1 MTDVYAGS
9 IDAPAPNRSEE
20 METAVLTEIMMGGR
34 KSYEIL
40 AAEIDGDDFCNPQN
54 RRLFEILRQCAEEAS
69 PDAVCFFPAVVRN
82 HCDPNRADDRLL
94 AGETL
99 KDSRIAE
106 VFAAP
111 HSYTVSQS
119 VQIAKHLHLLT
130 VKRRLA
136 DFGMAVARMSESSG
150 SAPELLHKA
159 QEELARLLEMVDTGA
174 DPVTFAEVIKTVL
187 EKTQERNAMKA
198 AGKDP
203 AALTGLSTGFPSID
217 RMTGGLKGGQ
227 LIIIAARPAMGKS
240 VFGMNIVRN
249 ICKLPEFREP
259 EKKEEEK
266 PAATPAPAEPQSDF
280 DTLKALA
287 ALVESHR
294 KTGKWCAVFSLEM
307 SSEQVATRLLAAEA
321 NINVSAL
328 SKADITQADTPRLL
342 AGTQSLSRCHIVIDD
357 TASLSLAAL
366 KSRIRRIAN
375 ERNIGCILVDYLGLI
390 DAGTGD
396 SNMAYAIG
404 RISRALKVLAKEM
417 DIPVLLLVQL
427 SRKVEEREDHH
438 PQLADLRD
446 SGSIEQDADVV
457 MMIYREEVYKPE
469 ANNHGRAEILL
480 RKVRQ
485 GETGTVP
492 CTFSGEFQ
500 RFEEDTS
507 APADRTKEYNK
518 AQDKKFARQE
528 SKVKY

>member
-9 IDAPAPNRSEE
+9 LDAPAPNRSEE
-20 METAVLTEIMMGGR
+20 METAVLSEIMLGGR

-40 AAEIDGDDFCNPQN
+40 AAEIDGDDFCNSQN
-54 RRLFEILRQCAEEAS
+54 RRLFEILGQCAEEAS

-159 QEELARLLEMVDTGA
+159 QEELARLLEMVDTGT
-174 DPVTFAEVIKTVL
+174 DPVTLAEAMRALIA
-187 EKTQERNAMKA
+187 KTQELQAMKA
-198 AGKDP
+198 DGKTP
-203 AALTGLSTGFPSID
+203 AELTGLPTGFPSID

-249 ICKLPEFREP
+249 ICRLPEFCEP
-259 EKKEEEK
+259 EQPEK
-266 PAATPAPAEPQSDF
+266 PEPAPAPQPDGDVLS
-280 DTLKALA
+280 ALA

-366 KSRIRRIAN
+366 KSRVRRIAN
-375 ERNIGCILVDYLGLI
+375 ERNVGCILVDYLGLI
-390 DAGTGD
+390 DTGTGD

-417 DIPVLLLVQL
+417 DIPILLLVQL

-457 MMIYREEVYKPE
+457 MMIYREEVYRPE
-469 ANNHGRAEILL
+469 ANNRGRAEILL

-492 CTFSGEFQ
+492 CAFSGEFQ
-500 RFEEDTS
+500 RFEEDAS

-518 AQDKKFARQE
+518 AQDKKFAGQE

>member
-1 MTDVYAGS
+1 MSDVYAGS
-9 IDAPAPNRSEE
+9 LDAPAPNRSEE
-20 METAVLTEIMMGGR
+20 METAVLSEIMLGGR
-34 KSYEIL
+34 KSFEIL
-40 AAEIDGDDFCNPQN
+40 SAEVSAEDFCNPQN
-54 RRLFEILRQCAEEAS
+54 RRLFEILGRCAEEAS
-69 PDAVCFFPAVVRN
+69 PDAVCFFPAVVRD
-82 HCDPNRADDRLL
+82 HCDPSRADDRLL
-94 AGETL
+94 AGDEPN
-99 KDSRIAE
+99 SCRIAE

-119 VQIAKHLHLLT
+119 VQLAKHLRLLT

-174 DPVTFAEVIKTVL
+174 DPVTLAEAMRAL
-187 EKTQERNAMKA
+187 LAKTQELQAMKA
-198 AGKDP
+198 DGKTP
-203 AALTGLSTGFPSID
+203 AELTGLPTGFPSID

-240 VFGMNIVRN
+240 VLGMNIVRN
-249 ICKLPEFREP
+249 ICKLPEFCESEQP
-259 EKKEEEK
+259 EKPE
-266 PAATPAPAEPQSDF
+266 PAPALQPDGDVLS
-280 DTLKALA
+280 ALA

-328 SKADITQADTPRLL
+328 SKADITQADAPRLL

-375 ERNIGCILVDYLGLI
+375 ERNVGCILVDYLGLI
-390 DAGTGD
+390 DTGTGD

-417 DIPVLLLVQL
+417 DIPILLLVQL

-457 MMIYREEVYKPE
+457 MMIYREEVYRPE
-469 ANNHGRAEILL
+469 ANNHGKAEILL

-492 CTFSGEFQ
+492 CTFSGEYQ
-500 RFEEDTS
+500 RFEEDKT

-518 AQDKKFARQE
+518 SQDKKFADQE

>member
-9 IDAPAPNRSEE
+9 LDAPAPNRSEE

-54 RRLFEILRQCAEEAS
+54 RRLFEILGRCAEEAS
-69 PDAVCFFPAVVRN
+69 PDAVCFFPAIVRD

-94 AGETL
+94 AGDAPETC
-99 KDSRIAE
+99 RIAG

-111 HSYTVSQS
+111 HPYTVSQS

-159 QEELARLLEMVDTGA
+159 QEELTRLLEMVDTGA
-174 DPVTFAEVIKTVL
+174 DPVTLAEAMRAL
-187 EKTQERNAMKA
+187 LAKTQELQAMKA
-198 AGKDP
+198 DGKTP
-203 AALTGLSTGFPSID
+203 EELTGLPTGFPSID

-249 ICKLPEFREP
+249 VCKLPEFCEP
-259 EKKEEEK
+259 EQPEK
-266 PAATPAPAEPQSDF
+266 PEPAPAPQPDGDVLS
-280 DTLKALA
+280 ALA

-375 ERNIGCILVDYLGLI
+375 ERNVGCILVDYLGLI
-390 DAGTGD
+390 DTGTGD

-457 MMIYREEVYKPE
+457 MMIYREEVYRPE

-500 RFEEDTS
+500 RFEEDAST
-507 APADRTKEYNK
+507 PADKTKVYNA

-528 SKVKY
+528 SKVQY

>member
-1 MTDVYAGS
+1 MSDVYAGS
-9 IDAPAPNRSEE
+9 LDTPAPNRSEE
-20 METAVLTEIMMGGR
+20 METAVLSEIMLGGR
-34 KSYEIL
+34 KSFEIL
-40 AAEIDGDDFCNPQN
+40 SAEVSAEDFCNPQN
-54 RRLFEILRQCAEEAS
+54 RRLFEILGRCAEEAS
-69 PDAVCFFPAVVRN
+69 PDDVIIFPAVVRD

-94 AGETL
+94 AGDAPETC
-99 KDSRIAE
+99 RIAE

-119 VQIAKHLHLLT
+119 VQLAKHLHLLT

-174 DPVTFAEVIKTVL
+174 DPVTLAEAMRAL
-187 EKTQERNAMKA
+187 LAKTQELQAMKA
-198 AGKDP
+198 DGKNP
-203 AALTGLSTGFPSID
+203 AELTGLPTGFPSID
-217 RMTGGLKGGQ
+217 RMTGRLKGGQ

-249 ICKLPEFREP
+249 ICKLPEFCEP
-259 EKKEEEK
+259 EQSEK
-266 PAATPAPAEPQSDF
+266 PEPAPASQPDGDVLS
-280 DTLKALA
+280 ALA

-375 ERNIGCILVDYLGLI
+375 ERNVGCILVDYLGLI
-390 DAGTGD
+390 DTGTGD

-404 RISRALKVLAKEM
+404 RVSRALKVLAKEM

-457 MMIYREEVYKPE
+457 MMIYREEVYRPE

-500 RFEEDTS
+500 RFEEDS
-507 APADRTKEYNK
+507 AAPADRTKEYNK
-518 AQDKKFARQE
+518 SQDKKFAGQE

>member
-1 MTDVYAGS
+1 MSDVYAGS

-20 METAVLTEIMMGGR
+20 METAVLSEIMLGGR

-40 AAEIDGDDFCNPQN
+40 SAEIDVDDFCNPQN
-54 RRLFEILRQCAEEAS
+54 RRLFEILGECAAEAS
-69 PDAVCFFPAVVRN
+69 ADDVCFFPAAVRN

-94 AGETL
+94 AGDAPETC
-99 KDSRIAE
+99 RIAE

-119 VQIAKHLHLLT
+119 VQIAKHLRLLT

-174 DPVTFAEVIKTVL
+174 DPVTLAEAMRAL
-187 EKTQERNAMKA
+187 LAKTQELQAMKA
-198 AGKDP
+198 DGKTP
-203 AALTGLSTGFPSID
+203 AELTGLPTGFPSID

-249 ICKLPEFREP
+249 ICKLPEFCEP
-259 EKKEEEK
+259 ERPEK
-266 PAATPAPAEPQSDF
+266 PEPAPAPQPDGDVLS
-280 DTLKALA
+280 ALA

-342 AGTQSLSRCHIVIDD
+342 AGTRSLSRCHIVIDD

-375 ERNIGCILVDYLGLI
+375 ERNVGCILVDYLGLI
-390 DAGTGD
+390 DTGTGD

-457 MMIYREEVYKPE
+457 MMIYREEVYHPE

-500 RFEEDTS
+500 RFEEDAS
-507 APADRTKEYNK
+507 APADRTREYNK
-518 AQDKKFARQE
+518 AQDKKFAGQE

>member
-20 METAVLTEIMMGGR
+20 METAVLSEIMLGGR
-34 KSYEIL
+34 KSFEIL
-40 AAEIDGDDFCNPQN
+40 AAEIDVDDFCNPQN
-54 RRLFEILRQCAEEAS
+54 RRLFEILGQCAEEAS
-69 PDAVCFFPAVVRN
+69 ANDVCFFPAAVRN

-94 AGETL
+94 AGDEPN
-99 KDSRIAE
+99 SCRIAE

-119 VQIAKHLHLLT
+119 VQLAKHLRLLT

-174 DPVTFAEVIKTVL
+174 DPVTLAEAMRAL
-187 EKTQERNAMKA
+187 LAKTQELQAMKA
-198 AGKDP
+198 DGKTP
-203 AALTGLSTGFPSID
+203 VELTGLPTGFPSID

-249 ICKLPEFREP
+249 ICKLPEFCEP
-259 EKKEEEK
+259 EQPEK
-266 PAATPAPAEPQSDF
+266 PEPAPAPQHGGDVLS
-280 DTLKALA
+280 ALA

-307 SSEQVATRLLAAEA
+307 DSEQVATRLLAAEA

-342 AGTQSLSRCHIVIDD
+342 TGTQSLSRCHIVIDD

-375 ERNIGCILVDYLGLI
+375 ERNVGCILVDYLGLI
-390 DAGTGD
+390 DTGTGD

-457 MMIYREEVYKPE
+457 MMIYREEVYRPE

-485 GETGTVP
+485 GETGTVR

-507 APADRTKEYNK
+507 APADKTKAYNA

>member
-9 IDAPAPNRSEE
+9 LDAPAPNRSEE
-20 METAVLTEIMMGGR
+20 METAVLSEIMMGGR

-40 AAEIDGDDFCNPQN
+40 SAEIDVDDFCNPQN
-54 RRLFEILRQCAEEAS
+54 RRLFEILGQCAEEAS
-69 PDAVCFFPAVVRN
+69 ADDVCFFPAAVRN

-94 AGETL
+94 AGDEPN
-99 KDSRIAE
+99 SCRIAQ

-119 VQIAKHLHLLT
+119 VQLAKHLHLLT

-136 DFGMAVARMSESSG
+136 DFGQSVARMSESSG

-159 QEELARLLEMVDTGA
+159 QEELTRLLEMVDTGA
-174 DPVTFAEVIKTVL
+174 DPVTLAEAMRAL
-187 EKTQERNAMKA
+187 LAKTQELQAMKA
-198 AGKDP
+198 DGKTP
-203 AALTGLSTGFPSID
+203 AELTGLPTGFPSID

-249 ICKLPEFREP
+249 ICRLPEFCEP
-259 EKKEEEK
+259 EQPEK
-266 PAATPAPAEPQSDF
+266 PEPAPAPQPDGDVLS
-280 DTLKALA
+280 ALA

-321 NINVSAL
+321 DINVSAL

-342 AGTQSLSRCHIVIDD
+342 AGTRSLSRCHIVIDD

-375 ERNIGCILVDYLGLI
+375 ERNVGCILVDYLGLI
-390 DAGTGD
+390 DTGTGD
-396 SNMAYAIG
+396 SNMAYTIG

-417 DIPVLLLVQL
+417 DVPILLLVQL

-457 MMIYREEVYKPE
+457 MMIYREEVYRPE
-469 ANNHGRAEILL
+469 ANNRGKAEILL

-500 RFEEDTS
+500 KFEEDTS

>member
-1 MTDVYAGS
+1 MSDVYAGS
-9 IDAPAPNRSEE
+9 LDAPAPNRSEE
-20 METAVLTEIMMGGR
+20 METAVLSEIMLGGR
-34 KSYEIL
+34 KSFEIL
-40 AAEIDGDDFCNPQN
+40 SAEVSAEDFCNPQN
-54 RRLFEILRQCAEEAS
+54 RRLFEILGRCAEEAS
-69 PDAVCFFPAVVRN
+69 PDDVVIFPAVVRD

-119 VQIAKHLHLLT
+119 VQLAKHLHLLT

-136 DFGMAVARMSESSG
+136 DFGMAVTRMSESSG

-159 QEELARLLEMVDTGA
+159 QEELTRLLEMVDTGA
-174 DPVTFAEVIKTVL
+174 DPVTLAEAMRAL
-187 EKTQERNAMKA
+187 LAKTQELQAMKA
-198 AGKDP
+198 DGKTP
-203 AALTGLSTGFPSID
+203 AELTGLPTGFPSID

-249 ICKLPEFREP
+249 ICKLPEFCEP
-259 EKKEEEK
+259 EQPEK
-266 PAATPAPAEPQSDF
+266 PEPAPAPQPDGDVLS
-280 DTLKALA
+280 ALA

-375 ERNIGCILVDYLGLI
+375 ERNVGCILVDYLGLI
-390 DAGTGD
+390 DTGTGD

-457 MMIYREEVYKPE
+457 MMIYREEVYRPE
-469 ANNHGRAEILL
+469 ANNHGRAEIIL

-485 GETGTVP
+485 GQTGTVP

-500 RFEEDTS
+500 RFEEDAS

-518 AQDKKFARQE
+518 SQDKKFAGQE

>member
-9 IDAPAPNRSEE
+9 LDAPAPNRSEE
-20 METAVLTEIMMGGR
+20 METAVLAEIMLGGR

-54 RRLFEILRQCAEEAS
+54 RRLFEILGRCAEEAS

-174 DPVTFAEVIKTVL
+174 DPVTLAEAMRAL
-187 EKTQERNAMKA
+187 LAKTQELQAMKA
-198 AGKDP
+198 DGKTP
-203 AALTGLSTGFPSID
+203 AELTGLPTGFPSID

-240 VFGMNIVRN
+240 VLGMNIVRN
-249 ICKLPEFREP
+249 ICRLPEFCEP
-259 EKKEEEK
+259 EQPEK
-266 PAATPAPAEPQSDF
+266 PAPAPAPQPDGDVLS
-280 DTLKALA
+280 ALA

-307 SSEQVATRLLAAEA
+307 DSEQVATRLLAAEA

-375 ERNIGCILVDYLGLI
+375 ERNIGCILIDYLGLI
-390 DAGTGD
+390 DKDTRFT
-396 SNMAYAIG
+396 STAYAVG
-404 RISRALKVLAKEM
+404 EISRALKVMAKEM
-417 DIPVLLLVQL
+417 DIPVILLCQL
-427 SRKVEEREDHH
+427 NREVEGREDHR

-469 ANNHGRAEILL
+469 ANNHGKAEILL

-500 RFEEDTS
+500 KFEEDKT
-507 APADRTKEYNK
+507 APADKTKAYNA

>member
-1 MTDVYAGS
+1 MSDVYAGS
-9 IDAPAPNRSEE
+9 LDTPAPNRSEE
-20 METAVLTEIMMGGR
+20 METAVLSEIMLGGR
-34 KSYEIL
+34 KSFEIL
-40 AAEIDGDDFCNPQN
+40 SAEVGAEDFCNPQN
-54 RRLFEILRQCAEEAS
+54 RRLFEILGRCAEEAS
-69 PDAVCFFPAVVRN
+69 PDDVIIFPAVVRN

-119 VQIAKHLHLLT
+119 VQLAKHLHLLT

-174 DPVTFAEVIKTVL
+174 DPVTLAEAMRAL
-187 EKTQERNAMKA
+187 LAKTQELQAMKA
-198 AGKDP
+198 DGKNP
-203 AALTGLSTGFPSID
+203 AELTGLPTGFPSID

-249 ICKLPEFREP
+249 ICKLPEFCEP
-259 EKKEEEK
+259 EQPEK
-266 PAATPAPAEPQSDF
+266 PEPAPAPQPDGDVLS
-280 DTLKALA
+280 ALA

-375 ERNIGCILVDYLGLI
+375 ERNVGCILVDYLGLI
-390 DAGTGD
+390 DTGTGD

-457 MMIYREEVYKPE
+457 MMIYREEVYRPE

-485 GETGTVP
+485 GQTGTVP
-492 CTFSGEFQ
+492 CAFSGEFQ
-500 RFEEDTS
+500 RFEEDS
-507 APADRTKEYNK
+507 AAPADRTKEYTK
-518 AQDKKFARQE
+518 SQDKKFAGQE

>member
-1 MTDVYAGS
+1 MSDVYAGS
-9 IDAPAPNRSEE
+9 LDAPAPNRSEE
-20 METAVLTEIMMGGR
+20 METAVLSEIMLGGR
-34 KSYEIL
+34 KSFEIL
-40 AAEIDGDDFCNPQN
+40 SAEVGAEDFCNPQN
-54 RRLFEILRQCAEEAS
+54 RRLFEILGRCAEEAS
-69 PDAVCFFPAVVRN
+69 PDDVIILPAVVRD

-119 VQIAKHLHLLT
+119 VQLAKHLRLLT

-136 DFGMAVARMSESSG
+136 DFGMAVTRMSESSG

-159 QEELARLLEMVDTGA
+159 QEELTRLLEMVDTGA
-174 DPVTFAEVIKTVL
+174 DPVTLAEAMRAL
-187 EKTQERNAMKA
+187 LAKTQELQAMKA
-198 AGKDP
+198 DGKTP
-203 AALTGLSTGFPSID
+203 AELTGLPTGFPSID

-249 ICKLPEFREP
+249 ICKLPEFCEP
-259 EKKEEEK
+259 EQPEK
-266 PAATPAPAEPQSDF
+266 PEPAPTPQPGGDVLS
-280 DTLKALA
+280 ALA

-342 AGTQSLSRCHIVIDD
+342 AGTRSLSRCHIVIDD

-375 ERNIGCILVDYLGLI
+375 ERNVGCILVDYLGLI
-390 DAGTGD
+390 DTGTGD

-457 MMIYREEVYKPE
+457 MMIYREEVYRPE

-500 RFEEDTS
+500 RFEEDAS

-518 AQDKKFARQE
+518 SRDKKFAGQE

>member
-1 MTDVYAGS
+1 MSDVYAGS
-9 IDAPAPNRSEE
+9 LDAPAPNRSEE
-20 METAVLTEIMMGGR
+20 METAVLTEIMLGGR
-34 KSYEIL
+34 KSFEIL
-40 AAEIDGDDFCNPQN
+40 SAEVGAEDFCNPQN
-54 RRLFEILRQCAEEAS
+54 RRLFEILGRCAEEAS
-69 PDAVCFFPAVVRN
+69 PDDVIIFPAIVRD

-94 AGETL
+94 AGDAPETC
-99 KDSRIAE
+99 RIAE

-119 VQIAKHLHLLT
+119 VQLAKHLHLLT

-174 DPVTFAEVIKTVL
+174 DPVTLAEAMRAL
-187 EKTQERNAMKA
+187 LAKTQELQAMKA
-198 AGKDP
+198 DGKTP
-203 AALTGLSTGFPSID
+203 AELTGLPTGFPSID

-249 ICKLPEFREP
+249 ICKLPEFCEP
-259 EKKEEEK
+259 EQPEK
-266 PAATPAPAEPQSDF
+266 PEPAPAPQPDGDVLS
-280 DTLKALA
+280 ALA

-375 ERNIGCILVDYLGLI
+375 ERNVGCILVDYLGLI
-390 DAGTGD
+390 DTGTGD

-417 DIPVLLLVQL
+417 DIPILLLVQL

-457 MMIYREEVYKPE
+457 MMIYREEVYRPE

-500 RFEEDTS
+500 RFEEDAS
-507 APADRTKEYNK
+507 APADKTKEYNK
-518 AQDKKFARQE
+518 SQDKKFARQE
-528 SKVKY
+528 SKVQY

>member
-1 MTDVYAGS
+1 MSDVYAGS
-9 IDAPAPNRSEE
+9 LDAPAPNRSEE

-34 KSYEIL
+34 KSFEIL
-40 AAEIDGDDFCNPQN
+40 SAEVSAEDFRNPQN
-54 RRLFEILRQCAEEAS
+54 RRLFEILGRCAEEAS
-69 PDAVCFFPAVVRN
+69 PDDVIIFPAVVRD

-94 AGETL
+94 AGDAPETC
-99 KDSRIAE
+99 RIAE

-119 VQIAKHLHLLT
+119 VQLAKHLHLLT

-150 SAPELLHKA
+150 SAPELLRKA
-159 QEELARLLEMVDTGA
+159 QEELTRLLEMVDTGA
-174 DPVTFAEVIKTVL
+174 DPVTLAEAMRALIA
-187 EKTQERNAMKA
+187 KTQELQAMKA
-198 AGKDP
+198 DGKNP
-203 AALTGLSTGFPSID
+203 AELTGLPTGFPSID

-249 ICKLPEFREP
+249 ICKLPEFCEPKQP
-259 EKKEEEK
+259 EKPE
-266 PAATPAPAEPQSDF
+266 PAPAPQPDGDVLS
-280 DTLKALA
+280 ALA

-375 ERNIGCILVDYLGLI
+375 ERNVGCILVDYLGLI
-390 DAGTGD
+390 DTGTGD

-417 DIPVLLLVQL
+417 DIPILLLVQL

-457 MMIYREEVYKPE
+457 MMIYREEVYRPE
-469 ANNHGRAEILL
+469 ANNHGRAEIIL

-485 GETGTVP
+485 GQTGTVP

-500 RFEEDTS
+500 RFEEDAS

-518 AQDKKFARQE
+518 SQDEKFAGQE

>member
-1 MTDVYAGS
+1 MSDVYAGS
-9 IDAPAPNRSEE
+9 LDAPAPNRSEE
-20 METAVLTEIMMGGR
+20 METAVLAEIMLGGR

-40 AAEIDGDDFCNPQN
+40 SAEVSADDFCNPQN
-54 RRLFEILRQCAEEAS
+54 RRLFEILGQCAEEAS

-82 HCDPNRADDRLL
+82 HCDPNRADDRIL

-159 QEELARLLEMVDTGA
+159 QEELTRLLEMADTGA
-174 DPVTFAEVIKTVL
+174 DPVTLAEAMRALIA
-187 EKTQERNAMKA
+187 KTQELQAMKA
-198 AGKDP
+198 DGKTP
-203 AALTGLSTGFPSID
+203 AELTGLPTGFPSID

-249 ICKLPEFREP
+249 ICKLPEFCEP
-259 EKKEEEK
+259 EQPEK
-266 PAATPAPAEPQSDF
+266 PESAPAPQPDGDVLS
-280 DTLKALA
+280 ALA

-375 ERNIGCILVDYLGLI
+375 ERNIGCILIDYLGLI
-390 DAGTGD
+390 DKDTRFT
-396 SNMAYAIG
+396 STAYAVG
-404 RISRALKVLAKEM
+404 EISRALKVLAKEM
-417 DIPVLLLVQL
+417 DIPVILLCQL
-427 SRKVEEREDHH
+427 NREVEGREDHR

-457 MMIYREEVYKPE
+457 MMIYREEVYRPE

-485 GETGTVP
+485 GETGAVP

-500 RFEEDTS
+500 KFEEDAS
-507 APADRTKEYNK
+507 APADRTKAYNA
-518 AQDKKFARQE
+518 AQDKKFADQE

>member
-1 MTDVYAGS
+1 MSDVYAGS
-9 IDAPAPNRSEE
+9 LDAPAPNRSEE
-20 METAVLTEIMMGGR
+20 METAVLAEIMLGGR

-40 AAEIDGDDFCNPQN
+40 SAEVSAEDFCNPQN
-54 RRLFEILRQCAEEAS
+54 RRLFEILGRCAEEAS
-69 PDAVCFFPAVVRN
+69 PDAVCFFPAAVRN

-94 AGETL
+94 AGDAPETC
-99 KDSRIAE
+99 RIAE

-119 VQIAKHLHLLT
+119 VQLAKHLHLLT

-150 SAPELLHKA
+150 SAPELLRKA
-159 QEELARLLEMVDTGA
+159 QEELSKLLEMVDTGA
-174 DPVTFAEVIKTVL
+174 DPVTLAEAMRAL
-187 EKTQERNAMKA
+187 LAKTQELQAMKA
-198 AGKDP
+198 DGKNP
-203 AALTGLSTGFPSID
+203 AELTGLPTGFPSID

-249 ICKLPEFREP
+249 ICKLPEFCEP
-259 EKKEEEK
+259 EQPEK
-266 PAATPAPAEPQSDF
+266 PEPAPAPQPDGDVLS
-280 DTLKALA
+280 ALA

-321 NINVSAL
+321 EINVSTL

-390 DAGTGD
+390 DTGTGD

-457 MMIYREEVYKPE
+457 MMIYREEVYRPE
-469 ANNHGRAEILL
+469 ANNRGKAEILL

-500 RFEEDTS
+500 KFEEDTS

>member
-1 MTDVYAGS
+1 MSDVYAGS
-9 IDAPAPNRSEE
+9 LDAPAPNRSEE
-20 METAVLTEIMMGGR
+20 METAVLSEIMLGGR
-34 KSYEIL
+34 KSFEIL
-40 AAEIDGDDFCNPQN
+40 SAEVSAEDFCNPQN
-54 RRLFEILRQCAEEAS
+54 RRLFEILGRCAEEAS
-69 PDAVCFFPAVVRN
+69 PDDVIIFPAVVRN

-94 AGETL
+94 AGDAPETC
-99 KDSRIAE
+99 RIAE

-119 VQIAKHLHLLT
+119 VQLAKHLHLLT

-136 DFGMAVARMSESSG
+136 DFGMAVTRMSESSG

-159 QEELARLLEMVDTGA
+159 QEELTRLLEMVDTGA
-174 DPVTFAEVIKTVL
+174 DPVTLAEAMRAL
-187 EKTQERNAMKA
+187 LAKTQELQAMKA
-198 AGKDP
+198 DGKTP
-203 AALTGLSTGFPSID
+203 AELTGLPTGFPSID

-249 ICKLPEFREP
+249 ICKLPEFCEP
-259 EKKEEEK
+259 EQPEK
-266 PAATPAPAEPQSDF
+266 PEPAPAPQPDGDVLS
-280 DTLKALA
+280 ALA

-342 AGTQSLSRCHIVIDD
+342 AGTRSLSRCHIVIDD

-375 ERNIGCILVDYLGLI
+375 ERNVGCILVDYLGLI
-390 DAGTGD
+390 DTGTGD

-457 MMIYREEVYKPE
+457 MMIYREEVYRPE
-469 ANNHGRAEILL
+469 ANNHGRAEIIL

-485 GETGTVP
+485 GQTGTVP

-500 RFEEDTS
+500 RFEEDAS
-507 APADRTKEYNK
+507 APANRTKEYNK
-518 AQDKKFARQE
+518 SQDKKFAGQE

>member
-9 IDAPAPNRSEE
+9 LDAPAPNRSEE

-40 AAEIDGDDFCNPQN
+40 AAEIDGDDFCNSQN
-54 RRLFEILRQCAEEAS
+54 RRLFEILGRCAEEAS

-99 KDSRIAE
+99 KDSRIAQ

-174 DPVTFAEVIKTVL
+174 DPVTLAEAMRAL
-187 EKTQERNAMKA
+187 LAKTQELQAMKA
-198 AGKDP
+198 DGKTP
-203 AALTGLSTGFPSID
+203 AELTGLPTGFPSID

-259 EKKEEEK
+259 EQPEK
-266 PAATPAPAEPQSDF
+266 PAPAPAPQPDG
-280 DTLKALA
+280 DVLGALA

-307 SSEQVATRLLAAEA
+307 DSEQVATRLLAAEA

-375 ERNIGCILVDYLGLI
+375 ERNIGCILIDYLGLI
-390 DAGTGD
+390 DKDTRFT
-396 SNMAYAIG
+396 STAYAVG
-404 RISRALKVLAKEM
+404 EISRALKVMAKEM
-417 DIPVLLLVQL
+417 DIPVILLCQL
-427 SRKVEEREDHH
+427 NREVEGREDHR

-469 ANNHGRAEILL
+469 ANNHGKAEILL

-500 RFEEDTS
+500 KFEEDTS
-507 APADRTKEYNK
+507 TPADRTKEYNK

>member
-1 MTDVYAGS
+1 MSDVYAGS

-20 METAVLTEIMMGGR
+20 METAVLSEIMLGGR

-40 AAEIDGDDFCNPQN
+40 AAEIDGDDFCNSQN
-54 RRLFEILRQCAEEAS
+54 RRLFEILGRCAEEAS

-94 AGETL
+94 AGDAPETC
-99 KDSRIAE
+99 RIAE

-159 QEELARLLEMVDTGA
+159 QEELTRLLEMVDTGA
-174 DPVTFAEVIKTVL
+174 DPVTLAEAMRAL
-187 EKTQERNAMKA
+187 LAKTQELQAMKA
-198 AGKDP
+198 DGKTP
-203 AALTGLSTGFPSID
+203 AELTGLPTGFPSID

-249 ICKLPEFREP
+249 ICKLPEFCEP
-259 EKKEEEK
+259 EQPEK
-266 PAATPAPAEPQSDF
+266 PEPAPAPKPDGDVLS
-280 DTLKALA
+280 ALA

-342 AGTQSLSRCHIVIDD
+342 AGSQSLSRCHVVIDD

-375 ERNIGCILVDYLGLI
+375 ERNVGCILVDYLGLI
-390 DAGTGD
+390 DTGAGD

-417 DIPVLLLVQL
+417 GIPILLLVQL
-427 SRKVEEREDHH
+427 SRKVEEREDHR

-457 MMIYREEVYKPE
+457 MMIYREEVYRPE

>member
-1 MTDVYAGS
+1 MSDVYAGS
-9 IDAPAPNRSEE
+9 LDAPAPNRSEE
-20 METAVLTEIMMGGR
+20 METAVLSEIMMGGR
-34 KSYEIL
+34 KSFEIL
-40 AAEIDGDDFCNPQN
+40 SAEVSAEDFCNPQN
-54 RRLFEILRQCAEEAS
+54 RRLFEILGRCAEEAS
-69 PDAVCFFPAVVRN
+69 PDDVIIFPAVVRD

-119 VQIAKHLHLLT
+119 VQLAKHLHLLT

-159 QEELARLLEMVDTGA
+159 QEELTRLLEMVDTGA
-174 DPVTFAEVIKTVL
+174 DPVTLAEAMRALIA
-187 EKTQERNAMKA
+187 KTQELQAMKA
-198 AGKDP
+198 DGKNP
-203 AALTGLSTGFPSID
+203 AELTGLPTGFPSID

-249 ICKLPEFREP
+249 ICKLPEFCEP
-259 EKKEEEK
+259 ERPEK
-266 PAATPAPAEPQSDF
+266 PEPALAPRPDGDVLS
-280 DTLKALA
+280 ALA

-375 ERNIGCILVDYLGLI
+375 ERNVGCILVDYLGLI
-390 DAGTGD
+390 DTGTGD

-457 MMIYREEVYKPE
+457 MMIYREEVYRPE

-485 GETGTVP
+485 GETGTIP

-500 RFEEDTS
+500 RFEEDAS

-518 AQDKKFARQE
+518 SQDKKFAGQE

>member
-9 IDAPAPNRSEE
+9 LDAPAPNRSEE
-20 METAVLTEIMMGGR
+20 METAVLAEIMLGGR

-54 RRLFEILRQCAEEAS
+54 RRLFEILGRCAEEAS
-69 PDAVCFFPAVVRN
+69 ADDVCFFPAAVRN

-159 QEELARLLEMVDTGA
+159 QEELTRLLEMVDTGA
-174 DPVTFAEVIKTVL
+174 DPVTLAEAMRALIA
-187 EKTQERNAMKA
+187 KTQELQAMKA
-198 AGKDP
+198 DGKTP
-203 AALTGLSTGFPSID
+203 AELTGLPTGFPSID

-249 ICKLPEFREP
+249 ICKLPEFCEP
-259 EKKEEEK
+259 EQPEK
-266 PAATPAPAEPQSDF
+266 PEPAPAPQPDGDVLS
-280 DTLKALA
+280 ALA

-328 SKADITQADTPRLL
+328 GKADITQADTPRLL

-375 ERNIGCILVDYLGLI
+375 ERNVGCILVDYLGLI

-427 SRKVEEREDHH
+427 SRKVEERKDHH

-457 MMIYREEVYKPE
+457 MMIYREEVYRPE

-500 RFEEDTS
+500 KFEEDTS
-507 APADRTKEYNK
+507 TPADRTKEYNK

>member
-1 MTDVYAGS
+1 MSDVYAGS
-9 IDAPAPNRSEE
+9 LDAPAPNRSEE
-20 METAVLTEIMMGGR
+20 METAVLAEIMLGGR
-34 KSYEIL
+34 KSFEIL
-40 AAEIDGDDFCNPQN
+40 SAEVSAEDFCNPQN
-54 RRLFEILRQCAEEAS
+54 RRLFEILGRCAEEAS
-69 PDAVCFFPAVVRN
+69 PDAVCFFPAVVRD

-94 AGETL
+94 AGDAPETC
-99 KDSRIAE
+99 RIAE

-159 QEELARLLEMVDTGA
+159 QEELSKLLEMVDTGA
-174 DPVTFAEVIKTVL
+174 DPVTLAEAMRALIA
-187 EKTQERNAMKA
+187 KTQELQAMKA
-198 AGKDP
+198 DGKTP
-203 AALTGLSTGFPSID
+203 AELTGLPTGFPSID

-240 VFGMNIVRN
+240 VFGMNIVRT
-249 ICKLPEFREP
+249 ICKLPEFCEP
-259 EKKEEEK
+259 EQPEK
-266 PAATPAPAEPQSDF
+266 PEPAPAPQPDGDVLS
-280 DTLKALA
+280 ALA

-321 NINVSAL
+321 EINVSAL
-328 SKADITQADTPRLL
+328 SRGDITQADTPRLL

-375 ERNIGCILVDYLGLI
+375 ERNVGCILVDYLGLI
-390 DAGTGD
+390 DTGTGD

-457 MMIYREEVYKPE
+457 MMIYREEVYRPE
-469 ANNHGRAEILL
+469 ANNRGRAEILL

-500 RFEEDTS
+500 RFEEDIST
-507 APADRTKEYNK
+507 PADRTKEYNK
-518 AQDKKFARQE
+518 SQDKKFARQE

>member
-1 MTDVYAGS
+1 MSDVYAGS
-9 IDAPAPNRSEE
+9 LDAPAPNRSEE
-20 METAVLTEIMMGGR
+20 METAVLSEIMLGGR
-34 KSYEIL
+34 KSFEIL
-40 AAEIDGDDFCNPQN
+40 SAEVGAEDFCNPQN
-54 RRLFEILRQCAEEAS
+54 RRLFEILGRCAEEAS
-69 PDAVCFFPAVVRN
+69 PDDVIIFPAVVRN
-82 HCDPNRADDRLL
+82 HCDPSRADDRLL

-119 VQIAKHLHLLT
+119 VQLAKHLHLLT

-174 DPVTFAEVIKTVL
+174 DPVTLAEAMRALIA
-187 EKTQERNAMKA
+187 KTQELQAMKA
-198 AGKDP
+198 DGKTP
-203 AALTGLSTGFPSID
+203 AELTGLPTGFPSID

-249 ICKLPEFREP
+249 ICKLPEFCEP
-259 EKKEEEK
+259 ERPEK
-266 PAATPAPAEPQSDF
+266 PESAPAPQPDGDVLS
-280 DTLKALA
+280 ALA

-328 SKADITQADTPRLL
+328 GKADIAQADTPRLL

-375 ERNIGCILVDYLGLI
+375 ERNVGCILVDYLGLI
-390 DAGTGD
+390 DTGTGD

-457 MMIYREEVYKPE
+457 MMIYREEVYRPE

-500 RFEEDTS
+500 RFEEDS
-507 APADRTKEYNK
+507 AAPADRTKEYNK
-518 AQDKKFARQE
+518 SQDKKFARQE

>member
-1 MTDVYAGS
+1 MSDVYAGS
-9 IDAPAPNRSEE
+9 LDAPAPNRSEE
-20 METAVLTEIMMGGR
+20 METAVLSEIMLGGR
-34 KSYEIL
+34 KSFEIL
-40 AAEIDGDDFCNPQN
+40 SAEVSAEDFCNPQN
-54 RRLFEILRQCAEEAS
+54 RRLFEILGRCAEEAS
-69 PDAVCFFPAVVRN
+69 PDDVIIFPAVVRN

-119 VQIAKHLHLLT
+119 VQLAKHLHLLT

-174 DPVTFAEVIKTVL
+174 DPVTLAEAMRAL
-187 EKTQERNAMKA
+187 LAKTQELQAMKA
-198 AGKDP
+198 DGKTP
-203 AALTGLSTGFPSID
+203 AELTGLPTGFPSID

-249 ICKLPEFREP
+249 ICKLPEFCEP
-259 EKKEEEK
+259 EQPEK
-266 PAATPAPAEPQSDF
+266 PEPAPAPQPDGDVLS
-280 DTLKALA
+280 ALA

-328 SKADITQADTPRLL
+328 SKADITQADTPRIL

-375 ERNIGCILVDYLGLI
+375 ERNVGCILVDYLGLI
-390 DAGTGD
+390 DTGTGD

-417 DIPVLLLVQL
+417 DIPILLLVQL

-457 MMIYREEVYKPE
+457 MMIYREEVYRPE

-518 AQDKKFARQE
+518 SQDKKFAGQE

>member
-1 MTDVYAGS
+1 MSDVYARS
-9 IDAPAPNRSEE
+9 LDAPAPNRSEE
-20 METAVLTEIMMGGR
+20 METAVLTEIMLGGR
-34 KSYEIL
+34 KSFEIL
-40 AAEIDGDDFCNPQN
+40 SAEVSAEDFCNPQN
-54 RRLFEILRQCAEEAS
+54 RRLFEILGRCAEEAS
-69 PDAVCFFPAVVRN
+69 PDDVIIFPAVVRN

-119 VQIAKHLHLLT
+119 VQLAKHLHLLT

-174 DPVTFAEVIKTVL
+174 DPVTLAEAMRAL
-187 EKTQERNAMKA
+187 LAKTQELQAMKA
-198 AGKDP
+198 DGKTP
-203 AALTGLSTGFPSID
+203 AELTGLPTGFPSID

-249 ICKLPEFREP
+249 ICKLPEFCEP
-259 EKKEEEK
+259 EQPEK
-266 PAATPAPAEPQSDF
+266 PEPAPAPQPDGDVLS
-280 DTLKALA
+280 ALA

-328 SKADITQADTPRLL
+328 SKADITQADTPRIL

-375 ERNIGCILVDYLGLI
+375 ERNVGCILVDYLGLI
-390 DAGTGD
+390 DTGTGD

-417 DIPVLLLVQL
+417 DIPILLLVQL

-457 MMIYREEVYKPE
+457 MMIYREEVYRPE

-518 AQDKKFARQE
+518 SQDKKFAGQE

>member
-1 MTDVYAGS
+1 MSDVYAGS
-9 IDAPAPNRSEE
+9 LDAPAPNRSEE

-34 KSYEIL
+34 KSFEIL
-40 AAEIDGDDFCNPQN
+40 SAEVSAEDFCNPQN
-54 RRLFEILRQCAEEAS
+54 RRLFEILGRCAEEAS
-69 PDAVCFFPAVVRN
+69 PDDVVIFPAVVCN
-82 HCDPNRADDRLL
+82 HCVPNRADDRLL

-119 VQIAKHLHLLT
+119 VQLAKHLHLLT

-159 QEELARLLEMVDTGA
+159 QEELTRLLEMVDTGA
-174 DPVTFAEVIKTVL
+174 DPVTLAEAMRAL
-187 EKTQERNAMKA
+187 LAKTQELQAMKA
-198 AGKDP
+198 DGKNP
-203 AALTGLSTGFPSID
+203 AELTGLPTGFPSID

-249 ICKLPEFREP
+249 ICKLPEFCEP
-259 EKKEEEK
+259 ERPEK
-266 PAATPAPAEPQSDF
+266 PEPTPAPQPDGDVLS
-280 DTLKALA
+280 ALA

-328 SKADITQADTPRLL
+328 GKADIAQADTPQLL

-375 ERNIGCILVDYLGLI
+375 ERNVGCILVDYLGLI
-390 DAGTGD
+390 DTGTGD

-457 MMIYREEVYKPE
+457 MMIYREEVYRPE

-485 GETGTVP
+485 GQTGTVP

-500 RFEEDTS
+500 RFEEDAS

-518 AQDKKFARQE
+518 SQDKKFAGQE

>member
-9 IDAPAPNRSEE
+9 LDAPAPNRSEE
-20 METAVLTEIMMGGR
+20 METAVLAEIMLGGR

-40 AAEIDGDDFCNPQN
+40 SAEVSAEDFCNPQN
-54 RRLFEILRQCAEEAS
+54 RRLFEILGRCAAEAS
-69 PDAVCFFPAVVRN
+69 ADDVCFFPAAVRN

-94 AGETL
+94 AGDAPETC
-99 KDSRIAE
+99 RIAE

-130 VKRRLA
+130 IKRRLA

-174 DPVTFAEVIKTVL
+174 DPVTLAEAMRAL
-187 EKTQERNAMKA
+187 LAKTQELQAMKA
-198 AGKDP
+198 DGKTP
-203 AALTGLSTGFPSID
+203 AELTGLPTGFPSID

-249 ICKLPEFREP
+249 ICKLPEFCEP
-259 EKKEEEK
+259 EQPEK
-266 PAATPAPAEPQSDF
+266 PEPAPAPQPDGDVLS
-280 DTLKALA
+280 ALA

-342 AGTQSLSRCHIVIDD
+342 AGTQSLSRCHVVIDD

-375 ERNIGCILVDYLGLI
+375 ERNVGCILVDYLGLI
-390 DAGTGD
+390 DTGTGD

-469 ANNHGRAEILL
+469 ANNHGKAEILL

-500 RFEEDTS
+500 KFEEDTS
-507 APADRTKEYNK
+507 APADKTKEYNK

>member
-20 METAVLTEIMMGGR
+20 METAVLSEIMLGGR

-40 AAEIDGDDFCNPQN
+40 AAEIDVDDFCNPQN
-54 RRLFEILRQCAEEAS
+54 RRLFEILGRCAEEAS

-82 HCDPNRADDRLL
+82 HCDPNRADDRIL

-159 QEELARLLEMVDTGA
+159 QEELTRLLEMVGTGA
-174 DPVTFAEVIKTVL
+174 DPVTLAEAMRAL
-187 EKTQERNAMKA
+187 LAKTQELQAMKA
-198 AGKDP
+198 DGKTP
-203 AALTGLSTGFPSID
+203 AELTGLPTGFPSID

-240 VFGMNIVRN
+240 VFGMNIIRN
-249 ICKLPEFREP
+249 ICKLPEFCEP
-259 EKKEEEK
+259 EQPEK
-266 PAATPAPAEPQSDF
+266 PEPAPAPQPDGDVLS
-280 DTLKALA
+280 ALA

-307 SSEQVATRLLAAEA
+307 DSEQVATRLLAAEA
-321 NINVSAL
+321 EINVSAL
-328 SKADITQADTPRLL
+328 SRGDITREETPRLI
-342 AGTQSLSRCHIVIDD
+342 AGANALSRCHAVIDD

-375 ERNIGCILVDYLGLI
+375 ERNIGCILIDYLGLI
-390 DAGTGD
+390 DKDTRFT
-396 SNMAYAIG
+396 STAYAVG
-404 RISRALKVLAKEM
+404 EISRALKVMAKEM
-417 DIPVLLLVQL
+417 DIPVILLCQL
-427 SRKVEEREDHH
+427 NREVEGREDHR

-457 MMIYREEVYKPE
+457 MMIYREEVYRPE

-485 GETGTVP
+485 GETGTVR

-507 APADRTKEYNK
+507 APADKTKAYNA
-518 AQDKKFARQE
+518 AQDKKFAGQE
-528 SKVKY
+528 SKVQY

>member
-20 METAVLTEIMMGGR
+20 METAVLAEIMLGGR

-40 AAEIDGDDFCNPQN
+40 SAEVSLDDFCNPQN
-54 RRLFEILRQCAEEAS
+54 RRLFEILGECAAEAS
-69 PDAVCFFPAVVRN
+69 ANDVCFFPAAVRN

-159 QEELARLLEMVDTGA
+159 QEELTGLLEMVDTGA
-174 DPVTFAEVIKTVL
+174 DPVTLAEAMRALIA
-187 EKTQERNAMKA
+187 KTQELQAMKA
-198 AGKDP
+198 DGKDP

-249 ICKLPEFREP
+249 ICKLPEFCEP
-259 EKKEEEK
+259 EQPEK
-266 PAATPAPAEPQSDF
+266 PEPAPAPQPDGDVLS
-280 DTLKALA
+280 ALA

-390 DAGTGD
+390 DTGTGD

-469 ANNHGRAEILL
+469 ANNHGKAEILL

-500 RFEEDTS
+500 KFEEDTS
-507 APADRTKEYNK
+507 TPADRTKEYNK
-518 AQDKKFARQE
+518 SQDKKFARQE

>member
-20 METAVLTEIMMGGR
+20 METAVLAEIMLGGR

-40 AAEIDGDDFCNPQN
+40 AAEVSLDDFCNPQN
-54 RRLFEILRQCAEEAS
+54 RRLFEILGECAAEAS
-69 PDAVCFFPAVVRN
+69 ADDVCFFPAAVRN

-94 AGETL
+94 AGDAPETC
-99 KDSRIAE
+99 RIAE

-159 QEELARLLEMVDTGA
+159 QEELTRLLEMVDTGA
-174 DPVTFAEVIKTVL
+174 DPVTLAEAMRAL
-187 EKTQERNAMKA
+187 LAKTQELQAMKA
-198 AGKDP
+198 DGKTP
-203 AALTGLSTGFPSID
+203 AELTGLPTGFPSID

-249 ICKLPEFREP
+249 ICRLPEFCEP
-259 EKKEEEK
+259 EQPEK
-266 PAATPAPAEPQSDF
+266 PAPAPAPQPDGDVLS
-280 DTLKALA
+280 ALA

-375 ERNIGCILVDYLGLI
+375 ERNVGCILIDYLGLI
-390 DAGTGD
+390 DKDTRFT
-396 SNMAYAIG
+396 STAYAVG
-404 RISRALKVLAKEM
+404 EISRALKVMAKEM
-417 DIPVLLLVQL
+417 DIPVILLCQL
-427 SRKVEEREDHH
+427 NREVEGREDHR

-457 MMIYREEVYKPE
+457 MMIYREEVYRPE
-469 ANNHGRAEILL
+469 ANNRGKAEILL

-500 RFEEDTS
+500 KFEEDAST
-507 APADRTKEYNK
+507 PADKTKAYNA

>member
-1 MTDVYAGS
+1 MSDVYAGS

-20 METAVLTEIMMGGR
+20 METAVLSEIMLGGR

-54 RRLFEILRQCAEEAS
+54 RRLFEILGRCAEEAS
-69 PDAVCFFPAVVRN
+69 PDAVCFFPAAVRN

-159 QEELARLLEMVDTGA
+159 QEELTGLLEMVDTGA
-174 DPVTFAEVIKTVL
+174 DPVTLAEAMRAL
-187 EKTQERNAMKA
+187 LAKTQELQAMKA
-198 AGKDP
+198 DGKTP
-203 AALTGLSTGFPSID
+203 AELTGLPTGFPSID

-249 ICKLPEFREP
+249 ICKLPEFCEP
-259 EKKEEEK
+259 EQPEK
-266 PAATPAPAEPQSDF
+266 PEPAPAPQPDGDVLS
-280 DTLKALA
+280 ALA

-321 NINVSAL
+321 EINVSAL
-328 SKADITQADTPRLL
+328 GKGDITQADTPRLL
-342 AGTQSLSRCHIVIDD
+342 AGTQSLSSCHIVIDD

-390 DAGTGD
+390 DKDTRFT
-396 SNMAYAIG
+396 STAYAVG
-404 RISRALKVLAKEM
+404 EISRALKVMAKEM
-417 DIPVLLLVQL
+417 DIPVILLCQL
-427 SRKVEEREDHH
+427 NREVEGREDHR

-457 MMIYREEVYKPE
+457 MMIYREEVYRPE
-469 ANNHGRAEILL
+469 ANNRGRAEILL

-485 GETGTVP
+485 GETGTVR

-500 RFEEDTS
+500 RFEEDAS
-507 APADRTKEYNK
+507 APADKTKAYNA

>member
-1 MTDVYAGS
+1 MSDVYAGS
-9 IDAPAPNRSEE
+9 LDAPAPNRSEE
-20 METAVLTEIMMGGR
+20 MEAAVLSEIMLGGR
-34 KSYEIL
+34 KSFEIL
-40 AAEIDGDDFCNPQN
+40 SAEVGAEDFCNPQN
-54 RRLFEILRQCAEEAS
+54 RRLFEILGRCAEEAS
-69 PDAVCFFPAVVRN
+69 PDDVIIFPAVVRN

-119 VQIAKHLHLLT
+119 VQLAKHLHLLT

-174 DPVTFAEVIKTVL
+174 GPVTLAEAMRAL
-187 EKTQERNAMKA
+187 REKTQELQAMKA
-198 AGKDP
+198 DGKNP
-203 AALTGLSTGFPSID
+203 AELTGLPTGFPSID

-249 ICKLPEFREP
+249 ICKLPEFCEP
-259 EKKEEEK
+259 ERPEK
-266 PAATPAPAEPQSDF
+266 PEPAPAPQPDGDVLS
-280 DTLKALA
+280 ALA

-375 ERNIGCILVDYLGLI
+375 ERNVGCILVDYLGLI
-390 DAGTGD
+390 DTGTGD

-417 DIPVLLLVQL
+417 DIPILLLVQL

-457 MMIYREEVYKPE
+457 MMIYREEVYRPE

-485 GETGTVP
+485 GQTGTVP

-500 RFEEDTS
+500 RFEEDAS

-518 AQDKKFARQE
+518 SQDKKFAGQE

>member
-1 MTDVYAGS
+1 MSDVYAGS
-9 IDAPAPNRSEE
+9 LDAPAPNRSEE
-20 METAVLTEIMMGGR
+20 METAVLTEIMLGGR
-34 KSYEIL
+34 KSFEIL
-40 AAEIDGDDFCNPQN
+40 SAEVSAEDFCNPQN
-54 RRLFEILRQCAEEAS
+54 RRLFEILGRCAEEAS
-69 PDAVCFFPAVVRN
+69 PDDVIIFPAVVRD

-94 AGETL
+94 AGDAPETC
-99 KDSRIAE
+99 RIAE

-119 VQIAKHLHLLT
+119 VQLAKHLHLLT

-174 DPVTFAEVIKTVL
+174 DPVTLAEAMRAL
-187 EKTQERNAMKA
+187 LAKTQELQAMKA
-198 AGKDP
+198 DGKP
-203 AALTGLSTGFPSID
+203 LAELTGLPTGFPTID

-249 ICKLPEFREP
+249 ICKLPEFCEP
-259 EKKEEEK
+259 EQPEK
-266 PAATPAPAEPQSDF
+266 PEPAPAPQPDGDVLS
-280 DTLKALA
+280 ALA

-328 SKADITQADTPRLL
+328 SKADITLADTPRLF

-375 ERNIGCILVDYLGLI
+375 ERNVGCILVDYLGLI
-390 DAGTGD
+390 DTGTGD

-417 DIPVLLLVQL
+417 DIPILLLVQL

-457 MMIYREEVYKPE
+457 MMIYREEVYRPE

-500 RFEEDTS
+500 RFEEDAS

-518 AQDKKFARQE
+518 SQDKKFARQE

>member
-1 MTDVYAGS
+1 MSDVYAGS
-9 IDAPAPNRSEE
+9 LDAPAPNRSEE
-20 METAVLTEIMMGGR
+20 METAVLSEIMLGGR
-34 KSYEIL
+34 KSFEIL
-40 AAEIDGDDFCNPQN
+40 SAEVGAEDFCNPQN
-54 RRLFEILRQCAEEAS
+54 RRLFEILGRCAEEAS
-69 PDAVCFFPAVVRN
+69 PDAVCFFPAVVRD

-94 AGETL
+94 AGDEPETC
-99 KDSRIAE
+99 RIAE

-119 VQIAKHLHLLT
+119 VQLAKHLHLLT

-159 QEELARLLEMVDTGA
+159 QEELTRLLEMVDTGV
-174 DPVTFAEVIKTVL
+174 DPVTLAEAMRAL
-187 EKTQERNAMKA
+187 LAKTQELQAMKA
-198 AGKDP
+198 DGKTP
-203 AALTGLSTGFPSID
+203 VELTGLPTGFPSID

-227 LIIIAARPAMGKS
+227 LVIIAARPAMGKS
-240 VFGMNIVRN
+240 VLGMNIVRN
-249 ICKLPEFREP
+249 ICKLPEFCEP
-259 EKKEEEK
+259 EQPEK
-266 PAATPAPAEPQSDF
+266 PEPAPAPQPDGDVLS
-280 DTLKALA
+280 ALA

-328 SKADITQADTPRLL
+328 SKGDITREETPRLL
-342 AGTQSLSRCHIVIDD
+342 AGTQSLSRCHVVIDD

-390 DAGTGD
+390 DTGTGD

-417 DIPVLLLVQL
+417 DIPILLLVQL

-457 MMIYREEVYKPE
+457 MMIYREEVYRPE

-485 GETGTVP
+485 GEIGTVP

-500 RFEEDTS
+500 KFEEDTS
-507 APADRTKEYNK
+507 TPADKTKAYNA

>member
-1 MTDVYAGS
+1 MSDVYAGS
-9 IDAPAPNRSEE
+9 LDAPAPNRSEE
-20 METAVLTEIMMGGR
+20 METAVLTEIMLGGR
-34 KSYEIL
+34 KSFEIL
-40 AAEIDGDDFCNPQN
+40 SAEVSAEDFCNPQN
-54 RRLFEILRQCAEEAS
+54 RRLFEILGRCAEEAS
-69 PDAVCFFPAVVRN
+69 PDDVIIFPAVVRD

-119 VQIAKHLHLLT
+119 VQLAKHLHLLT

-174 DPVTFAEVIKTVL
+174 DPVTLAEAMRAL
-187 EKTQERNAMKA
+187 LAKTQELQAMKA
-198 AGKDP
+198 DGKTL
-203 AALTGLSTGFPSID
+203 AELTGLPTGFPSID

-249 ICKLPEFREP
+249 ICKLPEFCEP
-259 EKKEEEK
+259 ERPEK
-266 PAATPAPAEPQSDF
+266 PEPAPAPQPDGDVLS
-280 DTLKALA
+280 ALA

-328 SKADITQADTPRLL
+328 SKADITQADTPRIL

-375 ERNIGCILVDYLGLI
+375 ERNVGCILVDYLGLI
-390 DAGTGD
+390 DTGTGD

-417 DIPVLLLVQL
+417 DIPILLLVQL

-457 MMIYREEVYKPE
+457 MMIYREEVYRPE

-500 RFEEDTS
+500 RFEEDAS

-518 AQDKKFARQE
+518 SQDKKFAGQE

>member
-1 MTDVYAGS
+1 MSDVYAGS
-9 IDAPAPNRSEE
+9 LDAPAPNRSEE
-20 METAVLTEIMMGGR
+20 METAVLSEIMLGGR
-34 KSYEIL
+34 KSFEIL
-40 AAEIDGDDFCNPQN
+40 SAEVSAEDFCNPQN
-54 RRLFEILRQCAEEAS
+54 RRLFEILGRCAEEAS
-69 PDAVCFFPAVVRN
+69 PDAVCFFPAIVRD

-94 AGETL
+94 AGDAPETC
-99 KDSRIAE
+99 RIAG

-119 VQIAKHLHLLT
+119 VQLAKHLHLLT

-159 QEELARLLEMVDTGA
+159 QEELTRLLEMVDTGA
-174 DPVTFAEVIKTVL
+174 DPVTLAEAMRAL
-187 EKTQERNAMKA
+187 LAKTQELQAMKA
-198 AGKDP
+198 DGKTP
-203 AALTGLSTGFPSID
+203 EELTGLPTGFPSID

-249 ICKLPEFREP
+249 ICKLPEFCEP
-259 EKKEEEK
+259 EQPEK
-266 PAATPAPAEPQSDF
+266 PEPAPAPQPDGDVLS
-280 DTLKALA
+280 ALA

-375 ERNIGCILVDYLGLI
+375 ERNVGCILVDYLGLI
-390 DAGTGD
+390 DTGTGD

-417 DIPVLLLVQL
+417 GIPVLLLVQL

-457 MMIYREEVYKPE
+457 MMIYREEVYRPE

-500 RFEEDTS
+500 KFEEDAS

-518 AQDKKFARQE
+518 SQDKKFARQE
-528 SKVKY
+528 SKVQY

>member
-1 MTDVYAGS
+1 MSDVYAGS
-9 IDAPAPNRSEE
+9 LDAPAPNRSEE
-20 METAVLTEIMMGGR
+20 METAVLSEIMLGGR
-34 KSYEIL
+34 KSFEIL
-40 AAEIDGDDFCNPQN
+40 SAEVSAEDFCNPQN
-54 RRLFEILRQCAEEAS
+54 RRLFEILGRCAEEAS
-69 PDAVCFFPAVVRN
+69 PDDVIIFPAVVRN

-119 VQIAKHLHLLT
+119 VQLAKHLHLLT

-174 DPVTFAEVIKTVL
+174 DPVTLAEAMRAL
-187 EKTQERNAMKA
+187 LAKTQELQAMKA
-198 AGKDP
+198 DGKTP
-203 AALTGLSTGFPSID
+203 AELTGLPTGFPSID

-249 ICKLPEFREP
+249 ICKLPEFCEP
-259 EKKEEEK
+259 EQPEK
-266 PAATPAPAEPQSDF
+266 PEPAPAPQPDGDVLS
-280 DTLKALA
+280 ALA

-366 KSRIRRIAN
+366 KSRIRRVAN
-375 ERNIGCILVDYLGLI
+375 ERNVGCILVDYLGLI
-390 DAGTGD
+390 DTGTGD

-417 DIPVLLLVQL
+417 DIPILLLVQL

-457 MMIYREEVYKPE
+457 MMIYREEVYRPE

-518 AQDKKFARQE
+518 SQDKKFAGQE

>member
-1 MTDVYAGS
+1 MSDVYAGS
-9 IDAPAPNRSEE
+9 LDAPAPNRSEE
-20 METAVLTEIMMGGR
+20 METAVLSEIMMGGR
-34 KSYEIL
+34 KSFEIL
-40 AAEIDGDDFCNPQN
+40 SAEVSAEDFCNPQN
-54 RRLFEILRQCAEEAS
+54 RRLFEILGRCAEEAS
-69 PDAVCFFPAVVRN
+69 PDDVIIFPAVVRD

-94 AGETL
+94 AGDAPETC
-99 KDSRIAE
+99 RIAE

-119 VQIAKHLHLLT
+119 VQLAKHLHLLT

-159 QEELARLLEMVDTGA
+159 QEELTRLLEMVDTGA
-174 DPVTFAEVIKTVL
+174 DPVTLAEAMRALL
-187 EKTQERNAMKA
+187 EKTQELQAMKA
-198 AGKDP
+198 DGKTP
-203 AALTGLSTGFPSID
+203 AELTGLPTGFPSID

-249 ICKLPEFREP
+249 ICKLPEFCEP
-259 EKKEEEK
+259 EQPEK
-266 PAATPAPAEPQSDF
+266 PEPAPAPQPDGDVLS
-280 DTLKALA
+280 ALA

-328 SKADITQADTPRLL
+328 GKADITQADTPRLL

-390 DAGTGD
+390 DTGTGD

-457 MMIYREEVYKPE
+457 MMIYREEVYRPE

-485 GETGTVP
+485 GQTGTVP

-500 RFEEDTS
+500 RFEEDAS

-518 AQDKKFARQE
+518 SQDKKFAGQE

>member
-1 MTDVYAGS
+1 MSDVYAGS
-9 IDAPAPNRSEE
+9 LDAPAPTRSEE
-20 METAVLTEIMMGGR
+20 METAVLAEIMLGGR
-34 KSYEIL
+34 KSFEIL
-40 AAEIDGDDFCNPQN
+40 SAEVSAEDFCNPQN
-54 RRLFEILRQCAEEAS
+54 RRLFEILGECAAEAS
-69 PDAVCFFPAVVRN
+69 ADDVCFFPAAVRN

-94 AGETL
+94 AGAEPN
-99 KDSRIAE
+99 SCRIAE

-119 VQIAKHLHLLT
+119 VQLAKHLHLLT

-159 QEELARLLEMVDTGA
+159 QEELTRLLEMVDTGA
-174 DPVTFAEVIKTVL
+174 DPVTLAEAMRAL
-187 EKTQERNAMKA
+187 LAKTQELQAMKA
-198 AGKDP
+198 DGKTP
-203 AALTGLSTGFPSID
+203 AELTGLPTGFPSID

-249 ICKLPEFREP
+249 ICKLPEFCEP
-259 EKKEEEK
+259 EQPEK
-266 PAATPAPAEPQSDF
+266 PEPAPAPQPDGDVLS
-280 DTLKALA
+280 ALA

-366 KSRIRRIAN
+366 RSRIRRIAN
-375 ERNIGCILVDYLGLI
+375 ERNVGCILVDYLGLI
-390 DAGTGD
+390 DTGTGD

-457 MMIYREEVYKPE
+457 MMIYREEVYRPE

-500 RFEEDTS
+500 RFEEDAS
-507 APADRTKEYNK
+507 APADKTKAYNA
-518 AQDKKFARQE
+518 AQDKKFAGQE

>member
-9 IDAPAPNRSEE
+9 LDAPTPNRSEE
-20 METAVLTEIMMGGR
+20 METAVLSEIMLGGR
-34 KSYEIL
+34 KSFEIL
-40 AAEIDGDDFCNPQN
+40 SAEVSAEDFCNPQN
-54 RRLFEILRQCAEEAS
+54 RRLFEILGECAAEAS
-69 PDAVCFFPAVVRN
+69 ADDVCFFPAAVRN

-94 AGETL
+94 AGDTPETC
-99 KDSRIAE
+99 RIAE

-159 QEELARLLEMVDTGA
+159 QEELTRLLEMVDTGA
-174 DPVTFAEVIKTVL
+174 DPVTLAEAMRAL
-187 EKTQERNAMKA
+187 LAKTQELQAMKA
-198 AGKDP
+198 DGKTP
-203 AALTGLSTGFPSID
+203 AELTGLPTGFPSID

-249 ICKLPEFREP
+249 ICKLPEFCEP
-259 EKKEEEK
+259 EQPEK
-266 PAATPAPAEPQSDF
+266 SEPAPAPQPDG
-280 DTLKALA
+280 DVLKALA

-375 ERNIGCILVDYLGLI
+375 ERNVGCILIDYLGLI
-390 DAGTGD
+390 DTGTGD

-417 DIPVLLLVQL
+417 GIPVLLLVQL

-457 MMIYREEVYKPE
+457 MMIYREEVYRPE

-485 GETGTVP
+485 GETGTVR
-492 CTFSGEFQ
+492 CTFSGEYQ
-500 RFEEDTS
+500 KFEEDAST
-507 APADRTKEYNK
+507 PADKTKAYNA

-528 SKVKY
+528 SKVQY